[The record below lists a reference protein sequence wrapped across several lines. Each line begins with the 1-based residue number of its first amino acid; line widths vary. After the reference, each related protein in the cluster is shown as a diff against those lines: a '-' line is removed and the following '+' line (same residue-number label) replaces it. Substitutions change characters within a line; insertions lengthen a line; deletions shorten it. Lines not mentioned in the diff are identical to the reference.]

1 MRRYRSAH
9 KLAQSFGS
17 PVLEPTWWPEDKDI
31 RRRVTYRLLRG
42 DAQIGPVIYLIGKDR
57 RHDGPPVGVMGHLEE
72 GFTGYAAAEDP
83 SLPWSP
89 VRGPE
94 GISVRTV
101 DGYVQAVV
109 HVEQQ
114 VIRLVGYASEDEV
127 VRAVRSL
134 RRVTAE

>member
-1 MRRYRSAH
+1 MA
-9 KLAQSFGS
+9 
-17 PVLEPTWWPEDKDI
+17 
-31 RRRVTYRLLRG
+31 
-42 DAQIGPVIYLIGKDR
+42 
-57 RHDGPPVGVMGHLEE
+57 HLEE